1 MSLFKLARLRE
12 EVEELRE
19 QRAQLVAKVRDLANR
34 LSDPDVPR
42 IFTDEDFSS

>member
-1 MSLFKLARLRE
+1 VA
-12 EVEELRE
+12 ELRE
-19 QRAQLVAKVRDLANR
+19 QRALLVTNVRELVNR